1 MKKAAIIIVVVV
13 VLIAGGLGAA
23 LYLNPDITSQLAFF
37 GTEQTAPETQ
47 PQTEPE
53 TQPQG
58 ITELT
63 ISGKSKMKKGES
75 ASLSVKY
82 SPATADAPQLSF
94 TSSDSEVATVDENG
108 LVKAVSMGECE
119 ITAQD
124 MNSELKSLIKIEVSD
139 EDIQEMSALN
149 EYLLEIPDSTL
160 VSYGGKSTMLL
171 TLRAAAIAD
180 FNDDGRLELV
190 LSRQSASGFVFYE
203 VVTLDE
209 TKKTEV
215 VRNFTDY
222 DEIFEGGYT
231 SYKDE
236 VLTDDGSLMI
246 KTTAVKEDESK
257 KTRTRT
263 VNFTLISSSGVR
275 KTEYEDKYTFSDAQ
289 MRKSVGGEFTIDG
302 EKSEEESYLGSL
314 SAMSKGFTSVEGQ
327 LIERSATITM
337 GDFTKIEP
345 VYSLDSAYEGRIEWK
360 SDKPEIAQV
369 NSSGV
374 VTGVRSGSCVVTGVL
389 DGVDTA
395 VARAVIN
402 VRESSKALSEYH
414 TEAKNQS
421 VTTEDGK
428 TLSYV
433 GGATVDID
441 ADGSKELLL
450 YYKGGSVVRLDVC
463 EDKNGEI
470 ERNTAFTDTDAS
482 GDVKL
487 ELYVNN
493 ANDEIVL
500 NENIY
505 KSTGNGELRFKFYEY
520 KDGGFEQCSSEYRI
534 VYGEGSDSSSEDE
547 DTNTYYQDNNTITA
561 AELERQTGHYTRY
574 MDIVEGD

>member
-37 GTEQTAPETQ
+37 GTEQTEPETQ

-209 TKKTEV
+209 
-215 VRNFTDY
+215 NQ
-222 DEIFEGGYT
+222 
-231 SYKDE
+231 KDRGRE
-236 VLTDDGSLMI
+236 
-246 KTTAVKEDESK
+246 
-257 KTRTRT
+257 
-263 VNFTLISSSGVR
+263 
-275 KTEYEDKYTFSDAQ
+275 
-289 MRKSVGGEFTIDG
+289 EF
-302 EKSEEESYLGSL
+302 
-314 SAMSKGFTSVEGQ
+314 
-327 LIERSATITM
+327 
-337 GDFTKIEP
+337 
-345 VYSLDSAYEGRIEWK
+345 
-360 SDKPEIAQV
+360 
-369 NSSGV
+369 
-374 VTGVRSGSCVVTGVL
+374 
-389 DGVDTA
+389 
-395 VARAVIN
+395 
-402 VRESSKALSEYH
+402 
-414 TEAKNQS
+414 
-421 VTTEDGK
+421 
-428 TLSYV
+428 
-433 GGATVDID
+433 
-441 ADGSKELLL
+441 
-450 YYKGGSVVRLDVC
+450 
-463 EDKNGEI
+463 
-470 ERNTAFTDTDAS
+470 
-482 GDVKL
+482 
-487 ELYVNN
+487 
-493 ANDEIVL
+493 
-500 NENIY
+500 
-505 KSTGNGELRFKFYEY
+505 
-520 KDGGFEQCSSEYRI
+520 
-534 VYGEGSDSSSEDE
+534 YG
-547 DTNTYYQDNNTITA
+547 
-561 AELERQTGHYTRY
+561 L
-574 MDIVEGD
+574 

>member
-37 GTEQTAPETQ
+37 GTEQTEPETQ

-215 VRNFTDY
+215 LRNFTDY

>member
-37 GTEQTAPETQ
+37 GTEQTEPETQ

-190 LSRQSASGFVFYE
+190 FSRQSASGFVFYE

>member
-37 GTEQTAPETQ
+37 GTEQTEPETQ

-389 DGVDTA
+389 DGVDGA